1 LVAKKAAMSI
11 LLLICVVCAA
21 SAVIIFFQTPSIQK
35 QYQMATMASAS
46 MEPAI
51 MQGSF
56 ILVDPNINPAD
67 LNADYPNSDIIMFH
81 NPDNPDQLI
90 VHRILAMVEVNGT
103 TCFYTKADAS
113 GAKYPAV
120 PNASDYDRWGAVS
133 PDLIVGKV
141 VTDSANSQMVPL
153 TLGFWALVFIS
164 VATGLSSLGLYIL
177 MKVRKK

>member
-1 LVAKKAAMSI
+1 MFAKKTAMSI
-11 LLLICVVCAA
+11 LLLICVVSAA
-21 SAVIIFFQTPSIQK
+21 SAAVIFFQTPSIK
-35 QYQMATMASAS
+35 KNYQMVTMSSAS

-67 LNADYPNSDIIMFH
+67 LNASYPNSDIIMFH
-81 NPDNPDQLI
+81 NPDNPSQLI
-90 VHRILAMVEVNGT
+90 VHRIVAKVEINGT
-103 TCFYTKADAS
+103 TCFYTKADAN

-120 PNASDYDRWGAVS
+120 PNPSDYDRWGAVS

-141 VTDSANSQMVPL
+141 VTGSASSQMVPL
-153 TLGFWALVFIS
+153 TLSFWALVILS
-164 VATGLSSLGLYIL
+164 AATGLTSLGLYIL